1 MSIATIDDGIRSA
14 SRSGRKTMRCQDI
27 MKRPVVCCRETE
39 TVQTAALKMRDGN
52 IGFLPVCGS
61 EGRVVGILTDRDI
74 ALRVCAEGLDVK
86 MTPIAE
92 VMTRQ
97 IVACRPGDD
106 VRLVEGLMA
115 KHHKSRVLIIDE
127 TGKPAGVVSL
137 SDIARHDRVFAA
149 ETMRQVSSR
158 EIRTA

>member
-1 MSIATIDDGIRSA
+1 
-14 SRSGRKTMRCQDI
+14 MRCQDI
-27 MKRPVVCCRETE
+27 MKRPVVSCQETDI
-39 TVQTAALKMRDGN
+39 VQAAALKMRDAN
-52 IGFLPVCGS
+52 IGFLPVCGA

-74 ALRVCAEGLDVK
+74 ALRVCAEGSDARK
-86 MTPIAE
+86 TPISE

-97 IVACRPGDD
+97 IVACHPGDD

-115 KHHKSRVLIIDE
+115 RNHKSRILIVDE
-127 TGKPAGVVSL
+127 KGKPAGVISL